1 MSIEELVGTLKV
13 YEQQLQQDER
23 IKKGKSLALSAQK
36 TKKSSTSK
44 DFSSRSMSKKA
55 FNAYTSFDNASNKQE
70 LNEDDQLAFISKM
83 IRKMWRKRA
92 NPTGRAHPRVI

>member
-55 FNAYTSFDNASNKQE
+55 FNAYTSSDNASNKQE

-92 NPTGRAHPRVI
+92 NPTGRARPRVI